1 MSNNSSDPGVKPGN
15 APQTVHGGRS
25 AAWNYDGEDY
35 DPAYPDNHRP
45 KQIERTCLTSE
56 ALESIDDL
64 GGGGAW

>member
-1 MSNNSSDPGVKPGN
+1 MSNNSSDPGSKPGN

-45 KQIERTCLTSE
+45 RQIERTYLSNE
-56 ALESIDDL
+56 ALEANHDL
-64 GGGGAW
+64 GWGGSR